1 MHLIALHENC
11 SNNPL
16 GIKTYIDMTTFHPY
30 FTIKDIL
37 GFAVFTIFFSF
48 FIFFSPNLLGHTDN
62 YIQANPLV
70 TPPHIQPE

>member
-16 GIKTYIDMTTFHPY
+16 GIKSYIDMVAFHPY
-30 FTIKDIL
+30 YTIKDLFGIAL
-37 GFAVFTIFFSF
+37 FGVFFSY
-48 FIFFSPNLLGHTDN
+48 FIFFAPNLLGHTDN
-62 YIQANPLV
+62 YIPANPLV